1 MGNLPQHHSSHKQE
15 AKSLGKLREL
25 LPNDLFIL
33 RSEDGGDYG
42 VDRILEVV
50 SDGSVT
56 NIRAH
61 VQVKSQKKETKSDS
75 VRFPVPINTINYLLN
90 TIHSLFIIYSVDED
104 AFYWEWTRQIAL
116 SANAK
121 QIDLESTNQ
130 KTFSYTFQKMLD
142 TSAFEDIHKKL
153 IADNHLLKDIEVDRR
168 PLEKSLIESLQGTVT
183 YRELILLYLQGK
195 YEVVIGFVRDNSLDN
210 PEINSLVSWC
220 YYQTHN
226 YQQALRFIVKALRKK
241 SSDTQLLKMKAAILC
256 DKGRKEQHKEMV
268 KDAKAIMLDISR
280 DSWGWDDYYNFGNMC
295 AGLEDYSEALEY
307 YKKALQGNP
316 NDPRIWKNLS
326 ECYYYL
332 KEHEKEMECLD
343 KALELKP
350 DLIEALISK
359 AATLGNIFSEY
370 HQAIKLLN
378 KALRISENGY
388 FDNSVIYYWLAKFHE
403 DLGET
408 QTALSL
414 VGSGQQ
420 IYPGDKSLK
429 SLKLSIL
436 INSWNKDEQIKK
448 QAIQLLKELISR
460 FPKDFG
466 LRKELLKIYFEEKI
480 TKEAV
485 LLIQESLEL
494 VGFNFSDEYVSNLEY
509 EDLRILFN
517 NMDSYMVYRE
527 SNNIGKEF
535 FKNFDLKIKTLQKI
549 EFKFA
554 IQFAKLVDQI
564 APDLSK
570 SKLISV
576 LEKHLKEFI
585 DLNKFCSEL
594 LIKKH
599 KTDPVERQSEKMTQ
613 LVIVLPE
620 VLLVEA
626 SRQMGWL
633 LGQNNYDDNFKD
645 QVLKE
650 LNHIEEW
657 FDLSIEPIVKG
668 AYNVIRWSE

>member
-1 MGNLPQHHSSHKQE
+1 M
-15 AKSLGKLREL
+15 
-25 LPNDLFIL
+25 
-33 RSEDGGDYG
+33 
-42 VDRILEVV
+42 
-50 SDGSVT
+50 
-56 NIRAH
+56 
-61 VQVKSQKKETKSDS
+61 
-75 VRFPVPINTINYLLN
+75 
-90 TIHSLFIIYSVDED
+90 
-104 AFYWEWTRQIAL
+104 
-116 SANAK
+116 
-121 QIDLESTNQ
+121 
-130 KTFSYTFQKMLD
+130 
-142 TSAFEDIHKKL
+142 
-153 IADNHLLKDIEVDRR
+153 
-168 PLEKSLIESLQGTVT
+168 
-183 YRELILLYLQGK
+183 ILLYLQGK

-241 SSDTQLLKMKAAILC
+241 PSDTQLLKMKAAILC
-256 DKGRKEQHKEMV
+256 DKGRKEQNKEMIE
-268 KDAKAIMLDISR
+268 DAKGIMLDISR
-280 DSWGWDDYYNFGNMC
+280 NSWGWDDYYNFGNML
-295 AGLEDYSEALEY
+295 AGAEDYSKALEY
-307 YKKALQGNP
+307 YKKALQENP

-359 AATLGNIFSEY
+359 AATLGNIFNEY

-408 QTALSL
+408 QTALNL

-420 IYPGDKSLK
+420 IHPGDKSLK
-429 SLKLSIL
+429 SLQLSIL
-436 INSWNKDEQIKK
+436 INSWDKNDQIKK
-448 QAIQLLKELISR
+448 QAIQFLKELVER
-460 FPKDFG
+460 FPKNFG
-466 LRKELLKIYFEEKI
+466 LRKELLKIYFEERI
-480 TKEAV
+480 TKETV
-485 LLIQESLEL
+485 SLLQESFEL
-494 VGFNFSDEYVSNLEY
+494 VGFNFSNEYVSNIEY

-517 NMDSYMVYRE
+517 NMDLYTVYRE
-527 SNNIGKEF
+527 NNNIGKEF
-535 FKNFDLKIKTLQKI
+535 FKNFDIKIETLEKI

-554 IQFAKLVDQI
+554 IQFARLADQI
-564 APDLSK
+564 APDLSET
-570 SKLISV
+570 KLGSI
-576 LEKHLKEFI
+576 LEKHLEEFI

-599 KTDPVERQSEKMTQ
+599 KTDPVESQSEKMTQ

-620 VLLVEA
+620 ILLIEV

-650 LNHIEEW
+650 LNQIDKW

-668 AYNVIRWSE
+668 AHNVIRWSEKK